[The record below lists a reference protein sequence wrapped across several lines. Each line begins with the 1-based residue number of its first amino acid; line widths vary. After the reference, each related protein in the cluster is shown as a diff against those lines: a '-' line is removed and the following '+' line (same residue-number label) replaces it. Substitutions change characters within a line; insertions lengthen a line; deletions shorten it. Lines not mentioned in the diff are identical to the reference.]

1 MNAKILA
8 RKEHVLDE
16 DMHFPRFLFARLKV
30 KVIKLQVSL
39 IVCLGSYARRKG
51 EKITEFI
58 LLFNCPKRC
67 PSIGVD

>member
-16 DMHFPRFLFARLKV
+16 DMHFPLFVFARLK
-30 KVIKLQVSL
+30 LQVPL

-51 EKITEFI
+51 EKRTEFI
-58 LLFNCPKRC
+58 LLFNCPKQ
-67 PSIGVD
+67 